1 MLNGHQIGKKR
12 VNNLRHHLLENDDFE
27 QSLISAAWFSK
38 NMPKKRMNQFGY
50 GTRTKK
56 NNDIFSALFSD
67 PDVSIGILKHRLE
80 KLERLY
86 SDT

>member
-1 MLNGHQIGKKR
+1 
-12 VNNLRHHLLENDDFE
+12 
-27 QSLISAAWFSK
+27 
-38 NMPKKRMNQFGY
+38 MPKKRMSSFGY

-67 PDVSIGILKHRLE
+67 PEVSIGILKHRLE
-80 KLERLY
+80 KLEKLY